1 MAERILEG
9 GTLGPDAVLHCPND
23 GLEFR
28 PYFTDGV
35 CPLCRWRAPARV
47 DEPWTHRAD
56 WVWISFAGLVAVS
69 ILMAIIV
76 FIAR

>member
-1 MAERILEG
+1 MSDATVERE
-9 GTLGPDAVLHCPND
+9 TLGPDAVLQCPND

-28 PYFTDGV
+28 PYYTEGC

-47 DEPWTHRAD
+47 AEPWTHRAD
-56 WVWISFAGLVAVS
+56 WVLLAFAGLVAVS

-76 FIAR
+76 FVAL